1 MALNAVNT
9 RLPYNRRMLPLP
21 TRRLLTVWIA
31 LLAVLFGALAPSVS
45 HALAAQRGGTAR
57 WAELCGVN
65 GVKRVL
71 VAAETPQAP
80 QRDLL
85 QHHVEHCPYC
95 ATHGGAVALPPPAAI
110 SFAVIGGR
118 DVYPSLYYRAPA
130 PLFPWSAAR
139 PRGPPA
145 VS

>member
-1 MALNAVNT
+1 MFS
-9 RLPYNRRMLPLP
+9 LP
-21 TRRLLTVWIA
+21 TRRLLTIWIA

-45 HALAAQRGGTAR
+45 YALAAQRGGTAQ

-71 VAAETPQAP
+71 VAAETPPAP
-80 QRDLL
+80 QRDPL
-85 QHHVEHCPYC
+85 QHHIEHCPYC
-95 ATHGGAVALPPPAAI
+95 ATHGGTFALPPPAAL
-110 SFAVIGGR
+110 SVAVIGGHDR
-118 DVYPSLYYRAPA
+118 YPSLYYHAPA
-130 PLFPWSAAR
+130 PLFPWSAAK